1 MGCDW
6 RCMLA
11 RCTPPQA
18 LMDALQGHPQADTM
32 APLCLIGQ
40 LLKKKLLALV
50 KEGFEIDKY
59 LKSLFH
65 KRWQLLFLVLPV

>member
-1 MGCDW
+1 
-6 RCMLA
+6 
-11 RCTPPQA
+11 
-18 LMDALQGHPQADTM
+18 MDALQGHPQADTM

-50 KEGFEIDKY
+50 KEGFEIGKY